1 MNEILSLT
9 LSEYLTAA
17 RLCLDYVKD
26 ETWPGSGSL
35 GFPAALLL
43 FSVTDAIG
51 SYLRGSEETFLVD
64 GARKPIKRNDFQHFF
79 VLNGENY
86 YQQTLSHSEIKYLYD
101 KYRSFLVHHAIF
113 APEGFLAMSASPDL
127 FPRQAGQLGVNLTAF
142 YNRSI
147 DVSERFI
154 NSHPDL
160 QSSQAGKN
168 VFRNAV

>member
-9 LSEYLTAA
+9 LSEYLTGA

-26 ETWPGSGSL
+26 ETWPGHGCL

-64 GARKPIKRNDFQHFF
+64 GVRKQIKRNDFQHFF
-79 VLNGENY
+79 VLNGESY
-86 YQQTLSHSEIKYLYD
+86 YRQTLSHSEIKYLYD

-113 APEGFLAMSASPDL
+113 APAGFLEMSASPEL

-154 NSHPDL
+154 ASHPEL
-160 QSSQAGKN
+160 QLSQAAKN
-168 VFRNAV
+168 IFRGAV